1 MLLVRGRVDRKDRG
15 EIKLVV
21 HDAEPFEPIERRG
34 RDREGEGP
42 RARQA
47 ACCFALQLDAADYD
61 PSIIEELKSVFA
73 SFPGDAEVVLEMKTR
88 EGVRKL
94 RFGSAYRVD
103 ASVGLR
109 AEIEDLLGQP
119 PIAA

>member
-1 MLLVRGRVDRKDRG
+1 
-15 EIKLVV
+15 VV
-21 HDAEPFEPIERRG
+21 NDAEAFEPTSAEVETAKEKV
-34 RDREGEGP
+34 RDLDKP
-42 RARQA
+42 LT
-47 ACCFALQLDAADYD
+47 FPLHLDAADYD

-88 EGVRKL
+88 EGVRTL